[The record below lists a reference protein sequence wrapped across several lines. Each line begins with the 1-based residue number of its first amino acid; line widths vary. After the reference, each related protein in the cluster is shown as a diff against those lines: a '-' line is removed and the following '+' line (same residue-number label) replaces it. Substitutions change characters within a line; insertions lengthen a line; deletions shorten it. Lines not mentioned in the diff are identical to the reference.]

1 MGGGD
6 VSGSKK
12 TKSEPN
18 VVPLCDIL
26 LVLLIIFM
34 VVTPMLKKGVNV
46 KLPEAVNTQDEPD
59 PKDMIVVFVK
69 DDGTIYLD
77 EAPVDDLQKLAPMI
91 EDLMELKKQTENT
104 KILLK
109 ADKDISYGRVTE
121 VMNEIRRAQIE
132 VIGLVT
138 DNKVAGSVGGE

>member
-34 VVTPMLKKGVNV
+34 VVTPMIKKGVNV

-59 PKDMIVVFVK
+59 PQNMITVFVK
-69 DDGTIYLD
+69 DDGSIYLG
-77 EAPVDDLQKLAPMI
+77 ETIVDDVQKLAPMI
-91 EDLMELKKQTENT
+91 EDLMEAKKQTENT

-138 DNKVAGSVGGE
+138 ERVAGSAGGGE

>member
-6 VSGSKK
+6 ISGSKK

-34 VVTPMLKKGVNV
+34 VVTPMIKGGVNV

-59 PKDMIVVFVK
+59 PQNMITVFVK
-69 DDGTIYLD
+69 SDGTIYLG
-77 EAPVDDLQKLAPMI
+77 ETLVDDVQKLTTLI
-91 EDLMELKKQTENT
+91 EDLMEVKKQTENT

-109 ADKDISYGRVTE
+109 ADQDISYGRITE
-121 VMNEIRRAQIE
+121 VMNEIRKAQIE
-132 VIGLVT
+132 IIGLVT
-138 DNKVAGSVGGE
+138 QKVSGSAGGE